1 MSQTLSMSNSE
12 ILGIRLHELE
22 ILRNLLPNN
31 PYCIDLRIKLARSYQ
46 LLGYPDLAAGESYK
60 ALLLIDEVVD
70 EAGEYHEN
78 ALEAAKELIKHFP
91 GHERTERAADYLEI
105 CERLQSS
112 KDDHTS
118 SIDVE
123 VEDDEAAVWA
133 KTCWSRAA

>member
-1 MSQTLSMSNSE
+1 MSNSE
-12 ILGIRLHELE
+12 ILGLRLRELE
-22 ILRNLLPNN
+22 ALRNLLPNN

-78 ALEAAKELIKHFP
+78 ALEAARGLIKHFS
-91 GHERTERAADYLEI
+91 GHERTERAVDHSEI
-105 CERLQSS
+105 SERLQSS

-118 SIDVE
+118 LIDVE
-123 VEDDEAAVWA
+123 VEDDEAALWA
-133 KTCWSRAA
+133 KTCWSKAA

>member
-12 ILGIRLHELE
+12 ILGLRLHELE

-31 PYCIDLRIKLARSYQ
+31 PYCIDLRIKLAQSYQ

-78 ALEAAKELIKHFP
+78 ALGAAKELIKHFP

>member
-1 MSQTLSMSNSE
+1 MLNSE
-12 ILGIRLHELE
+12 ILGLRLRELE
-22 ILRNLLPNN
+22 ALRNLLPNN

-78 ALEAAKELIKHFP
+78 ALEAARGLIKHFS
-91 GHERTERAADYLEI
+91 GHERTERVVDHSEI
-105 CERLQSS
+105 SERLQSS
-112 KDDHTS
+112 KDHHTS

-133 KTCWSRAA
+133 KTCWSKAA

>member
-12 ILGIRLHELE
+12 ILGLRLHELE
-22 ILRNLLPNN
+22 VLQSLLPTN

-60 ALLLIDEVVD
+60 ALLLTDEVVD

-91 GHERTERAADYLEI
+91 GRERAERAVDYLEI
-105 CERLQSS
+105 GERLQSS
-112 KDDHTS
+112 KDDHTL

-123 VEDDEAAVWA
+123 VEEDEAAIWA
-133 KTCWSRAA
+133 ETCWSRAA